1 MEMKSLGGRKI
12 LSGLRM
18 PQCLRPWLT
27 VAACAY
33 GLVVLPSTAVAE
45 PAAAGARPRPAPT
58 QHESAALEKRVTLL
72 SAELS
77 LDAQQQAQVRR
88 ILEDQREQVM
98 RVWNDPSLAA
108 ANRVIATRIVSD
120 RTADRIRAILTEEQ
134 KAKYNQARKP
144 RAAGE
149 NAASPS
155 VEEWMKAA
163 AAK

>member
-12 LSGLRM
+12 L
-18 PQCLRPWLT
+18 WLT

-33 GLVVLPSTAVAE
+33 GLVVLPGTAVAE
-45 PAAAGARPRPAPT
+45 PAAAGAQPRPAPT
-58 QHESAALEKRVTLL
+58 QHESALAQRVTLL

-98 RVWNDPSLAA
+98 KVWNDGSLAA
-108 ANRVIATRIVSD
+108 ANRVSATRIISD
-120 RTADRIRAILTEEQ
+120 RTADRIREMPTEEQ
-134 KAKYNQARKP
+134 KAKYNRARKP

-149 NAASPS
+149 NAASRS

>member
-18 PQCLRPWLT
+18 SQCLRPWLT

-45 PAAAGARPRPAPT
+45 PAAAGAQPRPAPT
-58 QHESAALEKRVTLL
+58 QHESAALQKRVTLL

-88 ILEDQREQVM
+88 RSEER
-98 RVWNDPSLAA
+98 RVGKECRSRWS
-108 ANRVIATRIVSD
+108 
-120 RTADRIRAILTEEQ
+120 
-134 KAKYNQARKP
+134 
-144 RAAGE
+144 
-149 NAASPS
+149 
-155 VEEWMKAA
+155 
-163 AAK
+163 

>member
-12 LSGLRM
+12 L
-18 PQCLRPWLT
+18 WLT

-33 GLVVLPSTAVAE
+33 GLVVLPGTAVAE
-45 PAAAGARPRPAPT
+45 PAAAGAQPRPAPT
-58 QHESAALEKRVTLL
+58 QHESALAQRVTLL

-98 RVWNDPSLAA
+98 RVWNDSSLAA
-108 ANRVIATRIVSD
+108 ANRVSATRIISD

-134 KAKYNQARKP
+134 KAKYNRARKP

-155 VEEWMKAA
+155 IEEWMKAA

>member
-1 MEMKSLGGRKI
+1 MEMKFLGGRKI

-33 GLVVLPSTAVAE
+33 GLVVLPSNAVAE
-45 PAAAGARPRPAPT
+45 PAAAGSQPGPVPT
-58 QHESAALEKRVTLL
+58 QRASAALGQRVSLL
-72 SAELS
+72 AAELS
-77 LDAQQQAQVRR
+77 LDGQQQAQVRR

-98 RVWNDPSLAA
+98 KVWNDTSLAA
-108 ANRVIATRIVSD
+108 ANRVSATRIISD

-134 KAKYNQARKP
+134 KAKYNKARKP

-149 NAASPS
+149 NSASPS
-155 VEEWMKAA
+155 IEEWMKATA
-163 AAK
+163 EK

>member
-33 GLVVLPSTAVAE
+33 GLVVLPSNAVAE
-45 PAAAGARPRPAPT
+45 PAAAGAHPRPAPT
-58 QHESAALEKRVTLL
+58 RHESAALERRVTLL

-88 ILEDQREQVM
+88 ILEDQRDQVM
-98 RVWNDPSLAA
+98 KVWNDPSLAA
-108 ANRVIATRIVSD
+108 ANRVSATRIVSD
-120 RTADRIRAILTEEQ
+120 RTADRIRAILTEAQ
-134 KAKYNQARKP
+134 KAKYNKARKP

-149 NAASPS
+149 NPASPS
-155 VEEWMKAA
+155 IEEWMKATA
-163 AAK
+163 EK

>member
-1 MEMKSLGGRKI
+1 MEMKFLGGRKI

-33 GLVVLPSTAVAE
+33 GLVVLPSNAVAE
-45 PAAAGARPRPAPT
+45 PAAAGSQTGPVPT
-58 QHESAALEKRVTLL
+58 QHASAALGQRVTLL
-72 SAELS
+72 AAELS
-77 LDAQQQAQVRR
+77 LDGQQQAQVRR

-98 RVWNDPSLAA
+98 RVWNDSSLAA
-108 ANRVIATRIVSD
+108 ANRVSATRIISD

>member
-18 PQCLRPWLT
+18 PLRPWFT

-45 PAAAGARPRPAPT
+45 PAAAGAWPRPAPT
-58 QHESAALEKRVTLL
+58 QHVSAALERRVTLL

-77 LDAQQQAQVRR
+77 LDAQQQVQVRR

-98 RVWNDPSLAA
+98 KIWHDSSLAA
-108 ANRVIATRIVSD
+108 ANR
-120 RTADRIRAILTEEQ
+120 
-134 KAKYNQARKP
+134 
-144 RAAGE
+144 
-149 NAASPS
+149 
-155 VEEWMKAA
+155 
-163 AAK
+163 